1 MIEAQLEAAAPVS
14 PLAGIAGRP
23 DAADVWAGL
32 DLGRKREIVKALVTV
47 TLLPMT
53 GRLRGVVFDPDSV
66 RIRWREKLDDE

>member
-1 MIEAQLEAAAPVS
+1 MS

-23 DAADVWAGL
+23 DAADVWADL

-47 TLLPMT
+47 TLLPIT
-53 GRLRGVVFDPDSV
+53 GRLRGVVFDLDSV